1 MLFNPRLSRTDPNTR
16 LAKLTAWLRPLL
28 GDEDSNGSKQRP
40 DPHQIV
46 GGQMSALSGHQTEVA
61 IALLNVLFDAAHQRI
76 LVLPILQW
84 TPSALGGRGHAS

>member
-16 LAKLTAWLRPLL
+16 LAKLTAWLRLLL

-46 GGQMSALSGHQTEVA
+46 GGQMSALSGHQTEW
-61 IALLNVLFDAAHQRI
+61 RS
-76 LVLPILQW
+76 PC
-84 TPSALGGRGHAS
+84 